1 MKKTLAKVIIS
12 IAIGIIVGEYFGNT
26 NEIIK
31 YYYLDGSK
39 TEVSENQYYEDIN
52 NEHFKDD
59 LIKESH
65 FNFSSFLTYGLST
78 TSILLIVF
86 FVGDLLKKNEN

>member
-26 NEIIK
+26 NEINK
-31 YYYLDGSK
+31 YYFLSSPKREISESK
-39 TEVSENQYYEDIN
+39 YIHYSADKELHKNI
-52 NEHFKDD
+52 
-59 LIKESH
+59 IKESH

>member
-31 YYYLDGSK
+31 YYDYYKGSK
-39 TEVSENQYYEDIN
+39 MELSESQYHEYLNDKRNDMLE
-52 NEHFKDD
+52 
-59 LIKESH
+59 ESH
-65 FNFSSFLTYGLST
+65 FNFRSFLTYGLST